1 MKTTLAVFLMVFLS
15 ACAQLVPSPRP
26 VSAGHIQAEEK
37 APKGEIP
44 KVVEETPPLPKPQ
57 PTKEPA
63 RYTVVV
69 NEVPVKEL
77 LFAIARDANMNV
89 DISPAITGVVT
100 LNAVQQTL
108 PQILD
113 RVAQQVDLRYQ
124 VNGSTI
130 ELTPDTPY
138 LHTYK
143 VDFLNMSRDTTTSVA
158 LSTEVAAGKADVT
171 ASGGGGTSTTGNNN
185 STTQVKSTSNQRFWA
200 TLVSNIAA
208 IVGDPAAATGGAAG
222 TVPSTKSVQ
231 ANPEAGL
238 LTVMATGRQH
248 KQIQQLIDAAL
259 ASVERQ
265 VLVEA
270 TIVEVTLRDQYSA
283 GIDWS
288 KIVAATGAGISYGV
302 SSVNAAGFNP
312 ANIGQFFT
320 LNYHN
325 NAGSTNLISAT
336 LSLLKEY
343 GDVRVLSSPQLMVLN
358 NQTALLKVVDNQVY
372 FTVDVQT
379 TTNQTTTD
387 RVFQTNIHTVPVGLV
402 MSVTPQIND
411 NGAVMM
417 NVRPTI
423 SRITSFVNDPNP
435 DLKQAGVTSPIPVI
449 QTREMES
456 LLKVDSGQ
464 TAVLGGLMQDNS
476 AATTQGVP
484 GFQDIFP
491 FGELFKH
498 RNNNYSKTEL
508 VIFLRPTVVKNASL
522 DGDLQNY
529 RQFLKPTFDTGV
541 VKPPEAA
548 GKSP

>member
-1 MKTTLAVFLMVFLS
+1 
-15 ACAQLVPSPRP
+15 
-26 VSAGHIQAEEK
+26 
-37 APKGEIP
+37 
-44 KVVEETPPLPKPQ
+44 
-57 PTKEPA
+57 
-63 RYTVVV
+63 
-69 NEVPVKEL
+69 
-77 LFAIARDANMNV
+77 
-89 DISPAITGVVT
+89 
-100 LNAVQQTL
+100 
-108 PQILD
+108 
-113 RVAQQVDLRYQ
+113 
-124 VNGSTI
+124 
-130 ELTPDTPY
+130 
-138 LHTYK
+138 
-143 VDFLNMSRDTTTSVA
+143 
-158 LSTEVAAGKADVT
+158 
-171 ASGGGGTSTTGNNN
+171 
-185 STTQVKSTSNQRFWA
+185 
-200 TLVSNIAA
+200 
-208 IVGDPAAATGGAAG
+208 
-222 TVPSTKSVQ
+222 
-231 ANPEAGL
+231 
-238 LTVMATGRQH
+238 MATGRQH